1 MKTKLILL
9 LSIFSIYLSASPWD
23 GTTKTMW
30 NSVAG
35 VNDGTSADKPF
46 LINTPENLAKLAEMV
61 NSGISYSGQFF
72 KLTSN
77 LDLGNQNW
85 TCIGDANPFSG
96 NFDGAG
102 HSISNLSITKWSNNI
117 GLFGSINSAT
127 IKNLGIESGTIICGG
142 SNAGAIVGTATGA
155 VGNLA
160 TISNCYN
167 KANIIF
173 GASDPRVYIGGIVG
187 ILLNNS
193 WLDHCYNYANVTN
206 DGNENSN
213 HTGGIA
219 GAVANGSTVYSC
231 YSVGV
236 VAANNIKGGAIG
248 SQWSAAVSVYYDA
261 TVCVGTN
268 AATQAMGN
276 GANTADVTGLTTEI
290 MKDAAFVATLN
301 HFGES
306 DWKVKSGDYPT
317 LTSTLT
323 NLLRTTDLGS
333 AKIIGRKAMIEIND
347 ATVGNL
353 YTITNLTGSLVS
365 KGFINGTSVQVPI
378 KNAGVY
384 LVQIGKNA
392 TKIIVE

>member
-1 MKTKLILL
+1 MKTKLILF
-9 LSIFSIYLSASPWD
+9 LSILSIYLSAAPWD

-30 NSVAG
+30 NSVSG

-46 LINTPENLAKLAEMV
+46 LINTSENLAKLAEMV
-61 NSGISYSGQFF
+61 NAGTSYSGQFF

-117 GLFGSINSAT
+117 GLFGTINSAT
-127 IKNLGIESGTIICGG
+127 IKNLGIESGTITCGG

-155 VGNLA
+155 VGNLS

-167 KANIIF
+167 KASVTY
-173 GASDPRVYIGGIVG
+173 GATDPRVYIGGIAG

-206 DGNENSN
+206 DGSASSN
-213 HTGGIA
+213 YTGGIA
-219 GAVANGSTVYSC
+219 GGVANGSTVYSC

-236 VAANNIKGGAIG
+236 VASNNTKGGAIG
-248 SQWSAAVSVYYDA
+248 AQWSSAVSVYYDA
-261 TVCVGTN
+261 DVCTGTN
-268 AATQAMGN
+268 AATQAMGS
-276 GANTADVTGLTTEI
+276 GANTADVTGFTTAT
-290 MKDAAFVATLN
+290 MKDVAFVATLN

-317 LTSTLT
+317 LTSSLT
-323 NLLRTTDLGS
+323 TFMRATDLSS
-333 AKIIGRKAMIEIND
+333 AKIIGRKAMIEINE

-353 YTITNLTGSLVS
+353 FTITNFIGSLVS
-365 KGFINGTSVQVPI
+365 KGFINGTSVQVPV

-384 LVQIGKNA
+384 LVQIGKNV